1 MGAAKMADE
10 APVFGTVESPLLDIE
25 ATGLLEVQGW
35 ALTRGGGETAIRVLV
50 DGEPVGGPVT
60 RFLRSDVLSDRPE
73 LANDNPTP
81 GFVLYINTVLLT
93 NGPHEL
99 VCIAHVGETDMILGQ
114 VRFTTTNTSQ
124 LDFFKRVTLDPTP
137 EQRRRKLEKVLSI
150 LRCPNCEGSLRYAT
164 ATTLACERCV
174 SELPVRGHAADFSH
188 ENRAVPFDAI
198 TTETDYDPR
207 VYEVM
212 EETVAGGG
220 LVLEVGSG
228 RRGYWS
234 EHLVT
239 TEIFSYPF
247 IDVINDVEELP
258 FVDEV
263 FQFVCSCAVI
273 EHVPKPWVFASE
285 MQRVTK
291 RGGFLLNTGAFLQPF
306 HAYPNHFFNM
316 TESAMRLI
324 HDEIEVISLRPDSSQ
339 HPWFALWSF
348 LNLLAADLGADDR
361 AWLTKLSL
369 EQLFEELNNYVES
382 RPSRLRSINLS
393 EKAMRDLAAGFVIFG
408 RRRGVDDPE

>member
-1 MGAAKMADE
+1 MTEAVPIFGAI
-10 APVFGTVESPLLDIE
+10 ESPTASAE
-25 ATGLLEVQGW
+25 VTGLIEVQGW
-35 ALTRGGGETAIRVLV
+35 TISRNGTEATIRALVN
-50 DGEPVGGPVT
+50 GEPVGGPVT
-60 RFLRSDVLSDRPE
+60 RFSRSDVLSEHTESADT
-73 LANDNPTP
+73 NPTP
-81 GFVLYINTVLLT
+81 GFVLYINTVLLA
-93 NGPHEL
+93 NGHHEL
-99 VCIAHVGETDMILGQ
+99 VCVAEGDGTEVILGKLGFE
-114 VRFTTTNTSQ
+114 VANSSQ

-137 EQRRRKLEKVLSI
+137 EQRKRKLERVLSMF
-150 LRCPNCEGSLRYAT
+150 RCPTCTGVLRPKAE
-164 ATTLACERCV
+164 TLECDECRVAF
-174 SELPVRGHAADFSH
+174 PIRGHAVDFCRES
-188 ENRAVPFDAI
+188 RAVPFDAI

-212 EETVAGGG
+212 EEAVASGGM
-220 LVLEVGSG
+220 VLEVGSG

-239 TEIFSYPF
+239 TEIFAYPF
-247 IDVINDVEELP
+247 IDVVNDVEELP

-263 FQFVCSCAVI
+263 FDFVCSCAVI

-291 RGGFLLNTGAFLQPF
+291 RGGALLSSGAFLQPF

-324 HDEIEVISLRPDSSQ
+324 HDEIEVISLKPDTSQ

-348 LNLLAADLGADDR
+348 LNLLAADLNDEDR
-361 AWLTKLSL
+361 GWLTQLSVA
-369 EQLFEELNNYVES
+369 QLFEELHNYVES

-393 EKAMRDLAAGFVIFG
+393 DNAIRNLAAGFVIFG
-408 RRRGVDDPE
+408 RRRSESDDSVE